1 MFLQW
6 NFRTEAIEI
15 TLDEIEVYTIISVD
29 VKVVSCGESITL
41 GTRQKQEVKVSDAT
55 GWAVVQLW
63 EENIGLLVEGR
74 SYKLKHFH
82 IVEYENVKSIAM
94 CWEGSET
101 LSIEGLENAVDPP
114 VNAAVVEEDCITLQN
129 PRIAAVYKLEAFFK
143 CLRCGSRTEP
153 AELNEVR
160 CCNRVWYFATF
171 CDSFSSA
178 EVLIVDG
185 RRRIPLTA
193 FGEITW

>member
-1 MFLQW
+1 MGCCA
-6 NFRTEAIEI
+6 T
-15 TLDEIEVYTIISVD
+15 VG
-29 VKVVSCGESITL
+29 GEHWIA
-41 GTRQKQEVKVSDAT
+41 G
-55 GWAVVQLW
+55 
-63 EENIGLLVEGR
+63 EGR
-74 SYKLKHFH
+74 SYKLKHFR

-101 LSIEGLENAVDPP
+101 LSIEELENAVDPP

-129 PRIAAVYKLEAFFK
+129 PRIAVVYKLEAFFK

-160 CCNRVWYFATF
+160 CCNRECGILNESTF

-185 RRRIPLTA
+185 HRRIPLTA
-193 FGEITW
+193 FGEMIAELLGDDNMAPTEEALLRCPPILELKYQIVRVVCQ